1 MNKHKISLFLGSGAL
16 YWQRLHLV
24 GYNQSLNNPNMLKKL
39 TYGFL
44 GLLSYASAQAQTPN
58 AEEEMI
64 YHLAEE
70 MPIYPNTTCAKPKA
84 VYSDAIYKCAQSAM
98 LDYITRN
105 IKYPEIARANE
116 WSGVAVCSFVVEKDG
131 TLSNIKA
138 DTLLKGECQE
148 FLTETLKMLQ
158 SLPQKGWTPAKREG
172 KVVRVKIRVPM
183 KFVIKPTNITFRR
196 PANPNRPISPT
207 PIIRRG
213 QRPAIGD

>member
-16 YWQRLHLV
+16 YWQRLHLI
-24 GYNQSLNNPNMLKKL
+24 GGNQSLNNPDMLKKL

-70 MPIYPNTTCAKPKA
+70 MPIYPNTSCAKPKA
-84 VYSDAIYKCAQSAM
+84 VYSDAIYQCAQSAM
-98 LDYITRN
+98 LGYLTSN
-105 IKYPEIARANE
+105 VKYPEIARINA

-148 FLTETLKMLQ
+148 FLTETLKVLQ
-158 SLPQKGWTPAKREG
+158 TLPQKGWTPAKSAG
-172 KVVRVKIRVPM
+172 KVVRVKFRIPM
-183 KFVIKPTNITFRR
+183 KFVMHPTTFRR
-196 PANPNRPISPT
+196 PANPNRPMSPT

-213 QRPAIGD
+213 QRPAIGE